1 MILPLLTA
9 TLFNLNL
16 TPLYRAIAQV
26 ESDRGA
32 TSKNIYQLRTIFI
45 DDVNRITGH
54 NPQYKLDSRY
64 DQIDSETMMWY
75 YWRHYGARYEKLTGK
90 PVTYEVLARMHN
102 GGPDGWKK
110 DSTLVYW
117 SRVKK
122 AMEESKHDN
131 AK

>member
-1 MILPLLTA
+1 MILPILTA

-26 ESDRGA
+26 ESDCGA
-32 TSKNIYQLRTIFI
+32 TSKNIYQISDAYI
-45 DDVNRITGH
+45 DDVNRITNH
-54 NPQYKLDSRY
+54 NPPYTHKSSL
-64 DQIDSETMMWY
+64 DQIYSETMMWY

-90 PVTYEVLARMHN
+90 PVTYESLARMHN
-102 GGPDGWKK
+102 GGPDGWKS

-122 AMEESKHDN
+122 AMEDGE
-131 AK
+131 